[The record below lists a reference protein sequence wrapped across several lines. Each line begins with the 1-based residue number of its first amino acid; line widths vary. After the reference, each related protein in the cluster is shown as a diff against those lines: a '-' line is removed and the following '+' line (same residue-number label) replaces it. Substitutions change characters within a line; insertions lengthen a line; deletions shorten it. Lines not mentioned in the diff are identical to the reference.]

1 MSRIGFLAALAAL
14 PLAGCLSL
22 GQVADRGT
30 TFDQS
35 VGELQNRAI
44 LLNIARA
51 SRHDPLYFVSAGSAS
66 ATGSSDLRVGLP
78 PVTFG
83 PGLTVEQKQIAF
95 GFGGSSSYDQN
106 TNTNVSLGVYNTHD
120 FYVGL
125 MSSLRLDELDLL
137 LRQGF
142 PRELV
147 YMLTIDKARITP
159 PGGRPYYIYNDPR
172 DPARYALFVRAIQTA
187 MEHGLTTEVAPVQP
201 ATPPSGGDAG
211 KAPPPVV
218 QQCFDRALATEAAN
232 AEFDQL
238 SAAHPGGLDL
248 CGTGATSGKSQA
260 VYFDGPDKPP
270 SQVEVVFRST
280 YGIFQ
285 YLGGIVAAPDAQTP
299 QLLDYHIPGETTP
312 AGPLLDVRRAGGVLG
327 TGCFTAITYGGEHFC
342 VPAEGDMRNT
352 KDVFG
357 ILVALLALKQ
367 SPGDLPAPQ
376 AVLLAP

>member
-1 MSRIGFLAALAAL
+1 MRVAAGIVLALSL

-35 VGELQNRAI
+35 VGELSNRAV

-51 SRHDPLYFVSAGSAS
+51 SRHDPLYFVSVGNAQ

-106 TNTNVSLGVYNTHD
+106 TNTDVQLGVYNTHD

-125 MSSLRLDELDLL
+125 MSPLRLDEIDLL

-147 YMLTIDKARITP
+147 FMLTIDKARVTP
-159 PGGRPYYIYNDPR
+159 PSGRPYYIYNDPQ

-187 MEHGLTTEVAPVQP
+187 MEHGLTTEIAPVQP
-201 ATPPSGGDAG
+201 ATPASAETG
-211 KAPPPVV
+211 KAVPQVV

-238 SAAHPGGLDL
+238 SAAHPGMLDL
-248 CGTGATSGKSQA
+248 CGSGAASGKSQA

-285 YLGGIVAAPDAQTP
+285 YLGGVIAAPDAATP
-299 QLLDYHIPGETTP
+299 QLVDYHIPGETTP
-312 AGPLLDVRRAGGVLG
+312 AGPLLQVSHGGGALG
-327 TGCFTAITYGGEHFC
+327 TGCFTAVTYGGEHFC

-357 ILVALLALKQ
+357 ILVALIGLKQ
-367 SPGDLPAPQ
+367 APGDLPSPQ